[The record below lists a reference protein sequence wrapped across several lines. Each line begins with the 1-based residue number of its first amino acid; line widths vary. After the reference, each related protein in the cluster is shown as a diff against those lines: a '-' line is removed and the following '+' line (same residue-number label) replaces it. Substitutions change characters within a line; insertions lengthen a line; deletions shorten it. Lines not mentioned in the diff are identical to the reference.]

1 VGFAVLVHIT
11 AAMQE
16 RSTLTKTPRHRR
28 HCAAA
33 YAGLL
38 MVLAVFASCGGG
50 GATSSSPL
58 ALTGSVSSQASGT
71 PTPPEGLGDQETLA
85 TNSPSD
91 VSQPGV
97 ACGVER
103 WPVKTLSDQDSG
115 GVTLTPQDTTVS
127 ALRALSAPAS
137 LPQNSRVPP
146 TELTVFKVT
155 AVAMLA
161 KRESDHDI
169 HLVIANPD
177 NPSET
182 MIVEFPDVACSGA
195 SSSAYRDNIKAARD
209 EFDALFSEPG
219 SNHFTDLQAVVQITG
234 VGFFDFL
241 HGQTGVAPNGIEL
254 HPVLSITAVGG
265 VTPALPAP
273 VPTAA
278 PTAGSRTDCDPSYPT
293 VCIPPPPPDLNCA
306 DIPYRRFQVL
316 PPDPHHFDG
325 NHNGIGCES

>member
-1 VGFAVLVHIT
+1 VGRATVLAF
-11 AAMQE
+11 AAMAL
-16 RSTLTKTPRHRR
+16 LT
-28 HCAAA
+28 A
-33 YAGLL
+33 
-38 MVLAVFASCGGG
+38 CGGSSTPSVSTAPQG
-50 GATSSSPL
+50 VQASSS
-58 ALTGSVSSQASGT
+58 ASPKG
-71 PTPPEGLGDQETLA
+71 ESGDNEELA
-85 TNSPSD
+85 TNPPT
-91 VSQPGV
+91 QQGATGV

-103 WPVKTLSDQDSG
+103 WPVKTLSDQDAAA
-115 GVTLTPQDTTVS
+115 VDFTPQDTAVS
-127 ALRALSAPAS
+127 ALRALAAPGS
-137 LPQNSRVPP
+137 PPQNSRVAP
-146 TELTVFKVT
+146 TELTVFRVT

-161 KRESDHDI
+161 KREADHDI

-195 SSSAYRDNIKAARD
+195 AGSAYQDTMKSARAQ
-209 EFDALFSEPG
+209 FDALFGEPG
-219 SNHFTDLQAVVQITG
+219 SSHFTDLQSVVQITG

-254 HPVLSITAVGG
+254 HPVLSIIVVGG
-265 VTPALPAP
+265 VTLAPPAP

-278 PTAGSRTDCDPSYPT
+278 PTAASQTGCDPSYPT